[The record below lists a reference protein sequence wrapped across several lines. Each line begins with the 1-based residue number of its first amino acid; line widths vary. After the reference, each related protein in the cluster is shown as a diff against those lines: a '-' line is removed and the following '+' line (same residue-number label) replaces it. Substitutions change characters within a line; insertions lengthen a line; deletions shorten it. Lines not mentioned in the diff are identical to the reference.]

1 MSGVNTVPDEMP
13 TGDTRVA
20 PDPLTV
26 VMPALAVLGTIASI
40 AAMNWVAEECEA
52 GQKRQKRKVAAMLR
66 DLEKCCLELQNIFKG
81 FHKAQTLFAG
91 QGAVATS
98 PMKFGTHRSRI
109 SREAIRIYHHSIND
123 IASMMVLASQSSF
136 EVMTAIEDGEI
147 NPPDDIFY
155 SFGEAQEQL
164 NRVFLERETM
174 KSSVETGLKI
184 AMDLTVLVRKLKD
197 YQVD

>member
-1 MSGVNTVPDEMP
+1 VSGVDNAMDDAP

-20 PDPLTV
+20 PDPLTA

-40 AAMNWVAEECEA
+40 AAMNWVAEERET
-52 GQKRQKRKVAAMLR
+52 GRKRQKRKVAAMLR
-66 DLEKCCLELQNIFKG
+66 DLEKCCLGLQAIFEG

-91 QGAVATS
+91 QGAVAAS

-109 SREAIRIYHHSIND
+109 SQSAVRIYHHSIND

-147 NPPDDIFY
+147 NPPDEIFY

-164 NRVFLERETM
+164 NRILLERETM
-174 KSSVETGLKI
+174 KSSVEIGLKI
-184 AMDLTVLVRKLKD
+184 AIDLTVLVRKLKEYHAD
-197 YQVD
+197 